1 MFFLVQTHL
10 GCPGQKATKTKLVV
24 AECVFLQRDAMLC
37 CWSDDMELAFGRAA
51 RSGSR
56 CCCLPT
62 LTENVFVSAVFGAL
76 SALEALCDYAL
87 YKSTF
92 YLLTYYANAVYAMAV
107 SAHLS
112 VTHRCCTKK
121 TGWTELV
128 FGTETP
134 FHLSRN
140 VLKNLGI
147 SENYGISIWNFV
159 TNSRL
164 EKFCHGKSIALP
176 TALVIV
182 LHGWV
187 CWRHYTTIDELWL
200 CTTSQSTITPL
211 TL

>member
-1 MFFLVQTHL
+1 MFFWYRLTWDVL
-10 GCPGQKATKTKLVV
+10 DKRPQKLNWLSLNVY
-24 AECVFLQRDAMLC
+24 FYSAMLC
-37 CWSDDMELAFGRAA
+37 
-51 RSGSR
+51 
-56 CCCLPT
+56 
-62 LTENVFVSAVFGAL
+62 
-76 SALEALCDYAL
+76 
-87 YKSTF
+87 
-92 YLLTYYANAVYAMAV
+92 YANAVYAMAV

-112 VTHRCCTKK
+112 VTRRCCTKK
-121 TGWTELV
+121 TGRTELV
-128 FGTETP
+128 FGMETP
-134 FHLSRN
+134 FHLSHN

-147 SENYGISIWNFV
+147 SENYGSSIWNFV

-182 LHGWV
+182 LHSWV